1 MASQLALQ
9 EQGYSPEKSA
19 LVVSTLAPIPRTT
32 AEQQQ
37 RADVGGAVPPR
48 QEERRGCSNN
58 SNENDE
64 LVIGIAN
71 R

>member
-1 MASQLALQ
+1 MASQ
-9 EQGYSPEKSA
+9 EQGYWPEKSA
-19 LVVSTLAPIPRTT
+19 LVVSTLAPIPRAT

-37 RADVGGAVPPR
+37 RADVGGAVPPH

-58 SNENDE
+58 SNGNENDE